1 MKTQSGMSFI
11 RAELDTGLTLSR
23 IALDAA
29 DNQPKRE
36 RNRVN
41 ARKAYNAILHFM
53 PDAVMTDADLD
64 EVREALKK
72 LRSNLH
78 ELGEDLP
85 AVTF

>member
-1 MKTQSGMSFI
+1 MKTQSGMAFI

-23 IALDAA
+23 IALNAA
-29 DNQPKRE
+29 GDQQKRE

-41 ARKAYNAILHFM
+41 ARKAYDAILHFM
-53 PDAVMTDADLD
+53 PDALMTDADVD

-72 LRSNLH
+72 LRSNLL

-85 AVTF
+85 AVTL